1 MADISGVN
9 VSVGG
14 SLGVSSQYLVG
25 GSTTKFPLQISC
37 HRASGEVCL
46 CLLLVS
52 PEKHK
57 STRMY
62 MYMC

>member
-25 GSTTKFPLQISC
+25 GSTTKFPLQI
-37 HRASGEVCL
+37 RASGEVCI

-52 PEKHK
+52 PGKHK